1 MLRSLKSP
9 QRAPRQLHFKVDGTG
24 GSASILIGSKDA
36 SVARTA
42 QGRYTVTFEQAFARE
57 PVAVCAVIYGA
68 AGIIASIAST
78 SPTAVAVRIYDAAG
92 ADQDADFHLVV
103 QGFDAADEY

>member
-1 MLRSLKSP
+1 MLRSIKSP
-9 QRAPRQLHFKVDGTG
+9 QRLPRQLHFKVDGTG
-24 GSASILIGSKDA
+24 GSASLLIGSKDA

-42 QGRYTVTFEQAFARE
+42 QGRYTVTFEQPFARE
-57 PVAVCAVIYGA
+57 VLALVSVIYGS

-78 SPTAVAVRIYDAAG
+78 SATAVSVRIYDAAG
-92 ADQDADFHLVV
+92 VDQDSDFHLMV

>member
-1 MLRSLKSP
+1 MLRSIKSP

-36 SVARTA
+36 TVAKVAT
-42 QGRYTVTFEQAFARE
+42 GRFTVTFEQAFARE
-57 PVAVCAVIYGA
+57 PVAIPVVVYGA
-68 AGIIASIAST
+68 AGLIASISAS
-78 SPTAVAVRIYDAAG
+78 SASAVSVRIYDAAG
-92 ADQDADFHLVV
+92 ADQDADFHLMV

>member
-1 MLRSLKSP
+1 MLRSIKSP
-9 QRAPRQLHFKVDGTG
+9 QRLPRQLHFKVDGTG
-24 GSASILIGSKDA
+24 GSASLLIGSKDA

-42 QGRYTVTFEQAFARE
+42 QGRYTVTFEQPFARE
-57 PVAVCAVIYGA
+57 VLALVSVIYGS

-78 SPTAVAVRIYDAAG
+78 SATSVSVRIYDAAG
-92 ADQDADFHLVV
+92 VDQDSDFHLMV

>member
-1 MLRSLKSP
+1 MLRSIKSP

-24 GSASILIGSKDA
+24 GSASLLIGSKDA
-36 SVARTA
+36 SVAKVA

-57 PVAVCAVIYGA
+57 PVAVAAVIYGA
-68 AGIIASIAST
+68 AGIIASIESSSA
-78 SPTAVAVRIYDAAG
+78 TAVSVRIYDAAG

>member
-1 MLRSLKSP
+1 MLRSIKSP

-24 GSASILIGSKDA
+24 GSASLLIGSKDA
-36 SVARTA
+36 SVAKVA

-57 PVAVCAVIYGA
+57 PVAVAAVIYGA
-68 AGIIASIAST
+68 AGIIASIESSSA
-78 SPTAVAVRIYDAAG
+78 TAVSVRIYNAAG